1 MNNNLSDNTLIPVR
15 NMVNHKVVY
24 KIPDQNRRIEFEP
37 FQERKITAGELR
49 ALHYTSGG
57 ETLLHEFLCVKND
70 ILREEFN
77 IPKDQIEY
85 DWELK
90 DIKHILL
97 DESNNTLIAS
107 LQDALDFAPEGI
119 RDMIIDYAVIWKIPD
134 TNRRKIITQM
144 TGIDINKQIEFS
156 ELVETTT
163 EGNNTPTQR
172 RVKANTPSKTGRRV
186 IVKES

>member
-1 MNNNLSDNTLIPVR
+1 MNNSLSDNALVPVR

-57 ETLLHEFLCVKND
+57 ETLLHEFLCIKND

-90 DIKHILL
+90 DIQHILL
-97 DESNNTLIAS
+97 DESNDTLIAS

-186 IVKES
+186 IVEES